1 MEADNVLVGILI
13 VAVNLTESMEG
24 RSVTCTLNRAQ
35 YLHRQLLDMALRI
48 VRPRVRKKV
57 INLGFPEDIK
67 ELNATFT
74 NTNETKRTYN

>member
-1 MEADNVLVGILI
+1 
-13 VAVNLTESMEG
+13 
-24 RSVTCTLNRAQ
+24 
-35 YLHRQLLDMALRI
+35 MALRI